1 MFADEEIESL
11 KNQNKRNYEHINKL
25 NEKNRRYKHY
35 SDNLFNKNKNNEAMI
50 KNLNDTIDETSK
62 NIMNFYLQ
70 IVGKSLNIYEKLK
83 ITLKTPNVNLI

>member
-1 MFADEEIESL
+1 MKKQN

-62 NIMNFYLQ
+62 KYNELLSSN
-70 IVGKSLNIYEKLK
+70 SWK
-83 ITLKTPNVNLI
+83 ITKHLRKIKNYFKNPPM